1 MTIDSTSVSSL
12 ISGLLLI
19 VSTNSMAYVNH
30 VSDAPISTDRLVEFY
45 ETTEVADDIW
55 NNLTNNFVDQYESGQ
70 YAQAAHCDA
79 VLRLAP

>member
-1 MTIDSTSVSSL
+1 MTINSTSVSSL

-19 VSTNSMAYVNH
+19 VSTNSMAYFNDVNN
-30 VSDAPISTDRLVEFY
+30 AFITTDRLVEFY

-70 YAQAAHCDA
+70 YA
-79 VLRLAP
+79 